1 MHSKMIEILK
11 AQENNYY
18 SAIQEYLRKKELE
31 IRSVTNELSHK
42 ANTDDRKEMLI
53 EKLQK
58 TVSRLE
64 NEGSQI
70 LDHLIS

>member
-53 EKLQK
+53 EKL
-58 TVSRLE
+58 
-64 NEGSQI
+64 
-70 LDHLIS
+70 